1 MGEKTMG
8 SKMNRMVLLYMLILS
23 MVSLPTSLPKHLL
36 VKTATDP
43 PAINDYV
50 NYRPVFDYSESP
62 KGPKK
67 NYKKEL
73 TKITDDKKRK
83 GLWRIHGL
91 PQRSCGGCR
100 TCLEGCRTCP
110 QERCQGY
117 HGTIEKR
124 EREQQQDREVGK
136 GRRRLSVLVLLW
148 RVVRILYN
156 VSEKHHPSLSMG
168 LSKIWDFSC
177 KISVLV

>member
-1 MGEKTMG
+1 MTAVT

-73 TKITDDKKRK
+73 TKITDDMKRQGKDYGGFTDFLKEAVEVVGPAWKVVGPALKKGVKAIMGQLKK
-83 GLWRIHGL
+83 GELFMIPW
-91 PQRSCGGCR
+91 S
-100 TCLEGCRTCP
+100 
-110 QERCQGY
+110 
-117 HGTIEKR
+117 
-124 EREQQQDREVGK
+124 
-136 GRRRLSVLVLLW
+136 
-148 RVVRILYN
+148 
-156 VSEKHHPSLSMG
+156 
-168 LSKIWDFSC
+168 F
-177 KISVLV
+177 ISIFRHSRQSRHFMTLF

>member
-1 MGEKTMG
+1 MTAVT

-73 TKITDDKKRK
+73 TKITDDMKRQGKDYGGFTDFLKEAVEVVGPAWKVVGPALQK
-83 GLWRIHGL
+83 GFNAVMDQLN
-91 PQRSCGGCR
+91 
-100 TCLEGCRTCP
+100 
-110 QERCQGY
+110 
-117 HGTIEKR
+117 
-124 EREQQQDREVGK
+124 K
-136 GRRRLSVLVLLW
+136 GELFMIPWSF
-148 RVVRILYN
+148 IPIF
-156 VSEKHHPSLSMG
+156 HHSRQSRHFMTL
-168 LSKIWDFSC
+168 F
-177 KISVLV
+177 